1 MNDDRLTIFIPVRH
15 FHQQHL
21 ASAVASVFAQTR
33 DDWKLLIV
41 EDSPEHGDVRGV
53 LADRLSDP
61 RVRIVRRTGRML
73 GAAYNTAM
81 REAETEFIAA
91 LLGDDMLVAN
101 AVETLGLYLRRNP
114 EGDFFHSGRYFVDGN
129 GKRISAD
136 YPPGRVSSR
145 EDFLSV
151 SPVKH
156 LMCWRRS
163 KALACG
169 GVDETLRNFAADDWD
184 FPWTMFDHGAVFVP
198 VPLALYVFRDH
209 RDGYRL
215 TTHVNRDVQ
224 VAELRRIL
232 GKHGAAPDD
241 IEALV
246 RDAKRGYLKQSLF
259 RNAVHRWIKE
269 RVGYDPTAGW
279 RERYRQ

>member
-15 FHQQHL
+15 FHPRHL
-21 ASAVASVFAQTR
+21 ASAFASVFAQTR

-41 EDSPEHGDVRGV
+41 EDSPEHGDFRSV
-53 LADRLSDP
+53 LGNRLSDP
-61 RVRIVRRTGRML
+61 RVRIVRRTGTML

-81 REAETEFIAA
+81 READTDFIAA
-91 LLGDDMLVAN
+91 LLADDMLANN
-101 AVETLGLYLRRNP
+101 AVETLGDYLKRFP
-114 EGDFFHSGRYFVDGN
+114 EGDFFHTGRYFIDGN

-163 KALACG
+163 AGLACG
-169 GVDETLRNFAADDWD
+169 GVDETLRNFASDDWD

-198 VPLALYVFRDH
+198 VPLPLYVFRDH

-224 VAELRRIL
+224 IAALRTIL
-232 GKHGAAPDD
+232 AKHGATPDD

-269 RVGYDPTAGW
+269 RVGYDATSGW